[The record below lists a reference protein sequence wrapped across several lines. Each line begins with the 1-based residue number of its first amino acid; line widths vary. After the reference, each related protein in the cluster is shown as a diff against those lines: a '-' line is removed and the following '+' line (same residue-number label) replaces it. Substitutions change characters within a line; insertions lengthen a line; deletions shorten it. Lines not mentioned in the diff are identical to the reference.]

1 MSRQFTSNG
10 RKPLF
15 AAALLCLAMTLAAC
29 ANSSR
34 DEPALATSASTEDAS
49 GNSAGGGINVE
60 AGTEEDFMVN
70 AGRRVFFKQ
79 SSAQLDDTARVTL
92 DKQAQWLQRYPS
104 WKVKLQGFADDPG
117 SAAQQSVLSQKR
129 AEAVRDYL
137 ASQGVAPDRMKAKGY
152 GRDRL
157 IGDCPDIECKAQ
169 NRRVITNPQEAPD
182 F

>member
-1 MSRQFTSNG
+1 MSRQFTS
-10 RKPLF
+10 RRREPLF
-15 AAALLCLAMTLAAC
+15 AAALLCLTVTLAAC
-29 ANSSR
+29 TSSNSSR
-34 DEPALATSASTEDAS
+34 DEPALTTSTDDAS
-49 GNSAGGGINVE
+49 GGSAGGDINVE

-92 DKQAQWLQRYPS
+92 DKQAQWLQRYPN

-117 SAAQQSVLSQKR
+117 SAAQQTALSQKR

-137 ASQGVAPDRMKAKGY
+137 ASQGVAADRMKAKGY

-157 IGDCPDIECKAQ
+157 VGDCPDIECKAQ